1 VFFSLGK
8 TKTCS
13 HADALLF
20 GRERKRSGVF
30 STLLSVSF
38 VCVLLFV
45 VSSLSSSSF
54 TSSQQKKEY
63 SSADFECCEK
73 EKKVNLL
80 EISNELTNYETLNQ
94 FLYFYTPKERGIFI
108 IVCANTLLFVTK
120 LSATLIKKHS
130 LLAEKRR
137 QEVGRTETGVEFV
150 LARSRDTVFLCNA
163 FA

>member
-1 VFFSLGK
+1 M
-8 TKTCS
+8 
-13 HADALLF
+13 
-20 GRERKRSGVF
+20 
-30 STLLSVSF
+30 LS
-38 VCVLLFV
+38 
-45 VSSLSSSSF
+45 
-54 TSSQQKKEY
+54 
-63 SSADFECCEK
+63 EK

-94 FLYFYTPKERGIFI
+94 FLYFYTPKERGNFI
-108 IVCANTLLFVTK
+108 TVCANTLLFVTK

>member
-1 VFFSLGK
+1 M
-8 TKTCS
+8 
-13 HADALLF
+13 
-20 GRERKRSGVF
+20 
-30 STLLSVSF
+30 LS
-38 VCVLLFV
+38 
-45 VSSLSSSSF
+45 
-54 TSSQQKKEY
+54 
-63 SSADFECCEK
+63 EK

-94 FLYFYTPKERGIFI
+94 FLYFYTPCKGKRQNFI

>member
-1 VFFSLGK
+1 M
-8 TKTCS
+8 
-13 HADALLF
+13 
-20 GRERKRSGVF
+20 
-30 STLLSVSF
+30 LS
-38 VCVLLFV
+38 
-45 VSSLSSSSF
+45 
-54 TSSQQKKEY
+54 
-63 SSADFECCEK
+63 EK

-94 FLYFYTPKERGIFI
+94 FLYFSHTKGKRQNFI
-108 IVCANTLLFVTK
+108 TVCANTLLFVTK